1 MRIMCVQK
9 SFNRVFFN
17 IWLTYLY
24 SDYSITGRPLIEYA
38 NDQIRTTNIRCSN
51 NYIINIRSTN
61 LKSNKK
67 ISVDYLL
74 NEYYS
79 INVRSLI
86 EYPLYSVA
94 EIPTI
99 IYLYTYILVYKWN
112 SSNQVPNFTP
122 LEATL
127 PGCQITE

>member
-9 SFNRVFFN
+9 SFNRVFLN

-67 ISVDYLL
+67 IS
-74 NEYYS
+74 
-79 INVRSLI
+79 INGFLIICWTNIIRSTYVR
-86 EYPLYSVA
+86 
-94 EIPTI
+94 
-99 IYLYTYILVYKWN
+99 
-112 SSNQVPNFTP
+112 
-122 LEATL
+122 
-127 PGCQITE
+127 